1 MRFEGASPNDGWSVE
16 RGDDGGGEVEVRFRN
31 GEAEVQVQATCVG
44 GVPQFHVETGGG
56 DSSDGAAEQDSR

>member
-1 MRFEGASPNDGWSVE
+1 VRFEGASPNDGWSVE

-44 GVPQFHVETGGG
+44 GVPQFHVETGG
-56 DSSDGAAEQDSR
+56 DSSDGAAEQDSH